1 MTALT
6 KPEAPNYLTDIAD
19 VAERIGKASRIM
31 VIGCSG
37 GGKSTLSQYLAARF
51 GLTYV
56 SIDRDIL
63 WLPGWAQR
71 DRQEQRRLMAEKAQ
85 EERWVFDGT
94 GPSTFDIRLPRTDLV
109 IWVRMPRLLCIWGVT
124 QRWLRWIGRTRPEM
138 APGCPEKIDWEFLRY
153 VWTFDDRFAPQVV
166 ASLVKNGPDVPVF
179 QLNSRR
185 QMRRLLD
192 LLGPPA

>member
-1 MTALT
+1 M
-6 KPEAPNYLTDIAD
+6 
-19 VAERIGKASRIM
+19 
-31 VIGCSG
+31 
-37 GGKSTLSQYLAARF
+37 SQYLAAHF
-51 GLTYV
+51 GLAYV

-71 DRQEQRRLMAEKAQ
+71 DKQEQRRLMAEKAR

-94 GPSTFDIRLPRTDLV
+94 SPSSFDIRLPRTDIV
-109 IWVRMPRLLCIWGVT
+109 IWVRMPRLVCVWGIT
-124 QRWLRWIGRTRPEM
+124 MRWFRWIGRTRPEM
-138 APGCPEKIDWEFLRY
+138 APGCPEKLDWEFLRY
-153 VWTFDDRFAPQVV
+153 VWTFDNRFAPLVV
-166 ASLVKNGPDVPVF
+166 ASLVQNGPEVPVF